1 MALLMRCCCPRRQAP
16 VDSPVLVSNGAAP
29 YVLHSHRAQPAA
41 AYPAGV
47 AYGVPV
53 NPVNPRT
60 NSEFTR
66 DFYSHP
72 V

>member
-16 VDSPVLVSNGAAP
+16 ADSPVLVSNGAAP
-29 YVLHSHRAQPAA
+29 YVLHSHPVQPAAA

-47 AYGVPV
+47 AYGAPV
-53 NPVNPRT
+53 NPKA